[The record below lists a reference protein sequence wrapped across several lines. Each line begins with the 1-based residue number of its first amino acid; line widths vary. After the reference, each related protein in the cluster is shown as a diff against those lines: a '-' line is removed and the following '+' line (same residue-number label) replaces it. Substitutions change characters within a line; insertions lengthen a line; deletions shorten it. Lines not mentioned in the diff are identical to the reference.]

1 MEIGIGRIGSCSKEH
16 QKIYQEWFN
25 FADSD
30 NDGRITGNDAIKF
43 FGMSNL
49 PRPDLKQVW
58 ATADSKRLGFL
69 GFKEFVFAMQL
80 VSLAQE
86 GHQISH
92 VFLNG
97 DDIMV

>member
-1 MEIGIGRIGSCSKEH
+1 MHIQEH

-49 PRPDLKQVW
+49 SRPDLKCGQLLILR
-58 ATADSKRLGFL
+58 DRDF
-69 GFKEFVFAMQL
+69 L
-80 VSLAQE
+80 VSKNLFLLCSWFRWLKKVIKY
-86 GHQISH
+86 HMIS
-92 VFLNG
+92 
-97 DDIMV
+97 